1 MFDKLFEAQQ
11 KAEEAKKRLD
21 HIGLSAV
28 VENGAIKIDATASK
42 KITAVQIDDEFLK
55 QADKEE
61 LEELLVTV
69 INKVLAQAESVAQTE
84 MAAVTKEM
92 MGGMGAL
99 GNLFGNK

>member
-1 MFDKLFEAQQ
+1 MFDKIFEAQQ
-11 KAEEAKKRLD
+11 KAAEAKKKLD
-21 HIGLSAV
+21 HIGLSAQ

-42 KITAVQIDDEFLK
+42 KITGVYIDETFFK
-55 QADKEE
+55 EADKEQ

-69 INKVLAQAESVAQTE
+69 INKVLLQAENVSQTE
-84 MAAVTKEM
+84 MEAVTKEM

>member
-1 MFDKLFEAQQ
+1 MFDKIFEAQQ

-21 HIGLSAV
+21 HIGLSAQ

-42 KITAVQIDDEFLK
+42 KITAIQINEDFLK
-55 QADKEE
+55 EADKEQ
-61 LEELLVTV
+61 LEELLVTA
-69 INKVLAQAESVAQTE
+69 INKVLLQAEGVAQTE